1 MSTNTIPAIRD
12 TKTAIADRRKAMRP
26 TYHNKREDLTKIPF
40 KIPGL
45 SGLNRFAA

>member
-1 MSTNTIPAIRD
+1 MSMNLVPAIRD
-12 TKTAIADRRKAMRP
+12 TKNTIGDRRKAVKP